1 MSNGNPPPSTTPA
14 TPEVQP
20 GAYIPTDEVPDVP
33 PLKPSKYPLSSAPLP
48 EGVTKETIQK
58 QTPAISN
65 PDASAAAAPNAPPP
79 APAPAPAPAPTT
91 P

>member
-1 MSNGNPPPSTTPA
+1 MSNGNPQNPPATTPTTTPA

-48 EGVTKETIQK
+48 EGVTKDTIQK

-65 PDASAAAAPNAPPP
+65 PDARATAPT
-79 APAPAPAPAPTT
+79 APAPTPT
-91 P
+91 PTP

>member
-1 MSNGNPPPSTTPA
+1 MSNGNPQNPPATTPTTTPAA

-48 EGVTKETIQK
+48 EGVTKDTIQK

-65 PDASAAAAPNAPPP
+65 PDAPKPAAAPA
-79 APAPAPAPAPTT
+79 AAPAPTT

>member
-1 MSNGNPPPSTTPA
+1 MSNGNPQTTTTPA
-14 TPEVQP
+14 TPDPAAPEVQP

-48 EGVTKETIQK
+48 EGVTKETIKK

-65 PDASAAAAPNAPPP
+65 PDVPTAAPA
-79 APAPAPAPAPTT
+79 APAPT